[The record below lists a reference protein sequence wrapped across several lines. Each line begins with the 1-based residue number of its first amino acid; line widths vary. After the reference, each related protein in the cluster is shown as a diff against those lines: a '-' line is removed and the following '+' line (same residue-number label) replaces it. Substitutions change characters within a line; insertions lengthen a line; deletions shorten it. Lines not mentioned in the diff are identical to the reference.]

1 MKLYEIK
8 TCSSEQS
15 IYGYMSSTCVCSVN
29 PTEWRHIIGWIG
41 PKQANVSSAD
51 GFHESQ
57 YLFDNKELSHCSAR
71 YPATI
76 LKSSCNSVTY

>member
-57 YLFDNKELSHCSAR
+57 YLFDN
-71 YPATI
+71 
-76 LKSSCNSVTY
+76 